1 MLLKLKNIM
10 IFKLTQQLLK
20 LVEKF
25 KKNKNIK
32 KWKKHVRSL
41 QTYCRFDEIKMN
53 KNFRISYD
61 EKDFNFKDFSSRT
74 FKENNKTRKNKNSK
88 KISILI
94 TRSIVVKDLT
104 FKTFKNFK
112 VTFFSK
118 IKKNSRVLKRS

>member
-1 MLLKLKNIM
+1 MLLKFENII

-20 LVEKF
+20 LVKKF
-25 KKNKNIK
+25 KKNENIK
-32 KWKKHVRSL
+32 EWKKHVRSL
-41 QTYCRFDEIKMN
+41 QTYYKFNEIKTN
-53 KNFRISYD
+53 KCFRIFYN
-61 EKDFNFKDFSSRT
+61 EKDFSFKNLSS
-74 FKENNKTRKNKNSK
+74 KISEEDNKTRKNKNSK